1 MSIFEYVWLFLG
13 AFLAAAISGAAGF
26 GGALLLLPLLA
37 RTVGA
42 ELAVPLLTFA
52 QLVGNLSRVVLGFRQ
67 IHWRPVA
74 LFLGMALPAAILGA
88 FSFVFIPKALAIRFI
103 GIAILGFVILR
114 ITGKLRFVSDIKTLV
129 FGGLL
134 TGFISGLV
142 GSAGPLGA
150 AVFLSLGLPPV
161 AYIASEAVTALAL
174 HATKLM
180 VYQQQLQL
188 SEESW
193 QLAFLLGIGMM
204 LGTWA
209 SKRVI
214 ERLAVERFQ
223 QFVTVLLAIIAAQMV
238 VFG

>member
-1 MSIFEYVWLFLG
+1 MIEYVWLFIG
-13 AFLAAAISGAAGF
+13 AFLSAAISGAAGF
-26 GGALLLLPLLA
+26 GGALLLLPLLT

-52 QLVGNLSRVVLGFRQ
+52 QLIGNLSRVTLGFKQ

-74 LFLGMALPAAILGA
+74 LFLGTALPAAVLGA
-88 FSFVFIPKALAIRFI
+88 FSFISIPKTVAVRFI

-114 ITGKLRFVSDIKTLV
+114 IVGKLRFESGTRTLLV
-129 FGGLL
+129 GGLV

-161 AYIASEAVTALAL
+161 AYIASEATTALAL
-174 HATKLM
+174 HAAKLLI
-180 VYQQQLQL
+180 YQQQLVL
-188 SEESW
+188 SAGSW
-193 QLAFLLGIGMM
+193 QLAFLLGMGMI

-214 ERLAVERFQ
+214 ERLPVELFR
-223 QFVTVLLAIIAAQMV
+223 QFVTVLLGIIAVQMV
-238 VFG
+238 IFG